1 VLHLHVLG
9 ELLLLSVVALWDVLA
24 LVHERLDSLLALWSL
39 GLELVQRVIE
49 NLSVVGE
56 ELSKLLQVELDNTV
70 LVEQLTND
78 LEDVL

>member
-56 ELSKLLQVELDNTV
+56 ELSELLQVELDNTV